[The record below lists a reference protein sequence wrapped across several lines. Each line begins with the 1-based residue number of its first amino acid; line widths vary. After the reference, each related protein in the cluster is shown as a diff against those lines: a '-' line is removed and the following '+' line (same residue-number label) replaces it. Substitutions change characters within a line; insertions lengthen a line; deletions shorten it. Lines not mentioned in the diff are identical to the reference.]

1 MATYLMF
8 GKYSL
13 NSIDAISAK
22 RTDKTIALIKQNGGE
37 LKAAY
42 ATLGDTDVML
52 NVELPN
58 TEAAMK
64 TSVALS
70 KQTGI
75 AFTTCPAN
83 FFTPRRFPAL
93 SRPLRE
99 LPPAFLCAMVYSPIS
114 PRISGGGRFKRG
126 DPAGRPSHIIQ

>member
-1 MATYLMF
+1 MF

-13 NSIDAISAK
+13 KSIENISAK

-42 ATLGDTDVML
+42 ALLSDTDVML

-70 KQTGI
+70 KLLGI
-75 AFTTCPAN
+75 SFKTVPAVSMAD
-83 FFTPRRFPAL
+83 FDKL
-93 SRPLRE
+93 ME
-99 LPPAFLCAMVYSPIS
+99 
-114 PRISGGGRFKRG
+114 
-126 DPAGRPSHIIQ
+126 

>member
-13 NSIDAISAK
+13 KSIDAISAK

-42 ATLGDTDVML
+42 ALLGDTDVML
-52 NVELPN
+52 HVELPN
-58 TEAAMK
+58 TEAVMK

-70 KQTGI
+70 KLLGI
-75 AFTTCPAN
+75 SFKTVPAVN
-83 FFTPRRFPAL
+83 MADFDKL
-93 SRPLRE
+93 ME
-99 LPPAFLCAMVYSPIS
+99 
-114 PRISGGGRFKRG
+114 
-126 DPAGRPSHIIQ
+126 